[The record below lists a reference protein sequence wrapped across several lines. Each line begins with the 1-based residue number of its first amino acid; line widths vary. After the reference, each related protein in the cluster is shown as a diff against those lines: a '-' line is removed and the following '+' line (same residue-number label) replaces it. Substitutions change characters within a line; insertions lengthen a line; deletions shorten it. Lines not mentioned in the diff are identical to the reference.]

1 MNDRTDF
8 TDGTIIDQR
17 YRQAV
22 QALGPINELA
32 SARHRSPSADKAETA
47 DLLDEAQRLFEAA
60 LYNDARKKYRQVLA
74 MQHADKRA
82 IIGLDQVEAIFERE
96 QAARRKKDRLLLIL
110 AVVFATLVRSYG
122 DSFRQT
128 CERVRRRI

>member
-22 QALGPINELA
+22 QALGTINELA
-32 SARHRSPSADKAETA
+32 SARHRSPSAEKAEAA
-47 DLLDEAQRLFEAA
+47 DLLDEAQRLFEAT
-60 LYNDARKKYRQVLA
+60 LYNDAWKKYRQVLA
-74 MQHADKRA
+74 MQPADKRA

-96 QAARRKKDRLLLIL
+96 QVARRKKDRLLLIL
-110 AVVFATLVRSYG
+110 AVVFATLVSIIRGLVSAHL
-122 DSFRQT
+122 
-128 CERVRRRI
+128 

>member
-22 QALGPINELA
+22 QALGTINELA
-32 SARHRSPSADKAETA
+32 SARHRSPSAEKAETA
-47 DLLDEAQRLFEAA
+47 DLLDEAQRLFEAT
-60 LYNDARKKYRQVLA
+60 LYNDAWKKYRQVLA
-74 MQHADKRA
+74 MQPADKRA

-96 QAARRKKDRLLLIL
+96 QVARRKKDRLLLIL
-110 AVVFATLVRSYG
+110 AVVFATLVSIIRGLVSAHL
-122 DSFRQT
+122 
-128 CERVRRRI
+128 

>member
-22 QALGPINELA
+22 QALGTINELA
-32 SARHRSPSADKAETA
+32 SARHRSPSAEKAETA
-47 DLLDEAQRLFEAA
+47 DLLDEAQRLFEAT
-60 LYNDARKKYRQVLA
+60 LYNDAWKKYRQVLA
-74 MQHADKRA
+74 VQPADKRA

-96 QAARRKKDRLLLIL
+96 QVARRKKDRLLLIL
-110 AVVFATLVRSYG
+110 AVVFATLVSIIRGLVSAHL
-122 DSFRQT
+122 
-128 CERVRRRI
+128 